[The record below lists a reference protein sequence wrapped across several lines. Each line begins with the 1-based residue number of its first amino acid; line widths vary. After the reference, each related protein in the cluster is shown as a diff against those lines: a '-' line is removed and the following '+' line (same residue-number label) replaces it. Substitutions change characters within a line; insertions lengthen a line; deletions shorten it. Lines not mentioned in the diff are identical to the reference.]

1 MEQIADNMKNS
12 RKGMM
17 KQNID
22 RFNRSFRNV
31 KHVYIA
37 YIKKDFINLNNF
49 KIRTKLLVM
58 LILTGLLPI
67 IILSWLNISSFSNE
81 IKNTIFRGNQ
91 LYTTLTNER
100 IYQYF
105 QAREGDAKILAGSRI
120 VSEGIEKL
128 NSFNMSIVEKQRLVD
143 DFSQLLNIPL
153 EKYKYTDIFLTNQYG
168 EVVFSINYNKLDL
181 APLVFSGDFTTKA
194 MNGEQNWSEVFR
206 NSFIDDNIMVL
217 ATPVYSYSS
226 IAEKTPIG
234 TLNIVLNQGAINSI
248 VQNGIDK
255 LGISGDSY
263 LIDSAG
269 LLLTNTMKEPYANAA
284 ALNKALKTEAVRILS
299 DPIMKGDLKFNQT
312 KSYKGYLDKKVIGTL
327 SVSKIGDSLVGLVI
341 EVEEGEALGAIGKLR
356 SGILIIAA
364 AVMVISSLLAIS
376 IALSIS
382 KPISDVINITN
393 KIADYHLNIPI
404 SVDEL
409 KRKDEVGDL
418 ERAIVKIINNLKN
431 IIKEVEKSAQEVA
444 ISSTDL
450 KLNSQNFSK
459 STYEVANAVGEI
471 AKGSLEQT
479 HSAENNFSKTTE
491 LSKILSSDYE
501 NLQQMTTA
509 TNGVSRLADSGLEVI
524 QVLTEINKQSSE
536 ANRQVHTSI
545 LKSHESS
552 KKIEQA
558 SKIIMAIADRTN
570 LLSLNA
576 SIEAA
581 RAGEQ
586 GRGFAVVANEI
597 RSLSEQS
604 RESSKT
610 INTIID
616 QLHHDTK
623 QVEVT
628 VENLIH
634 ISEEQMDS
642 VNLTKVKYKEIA
654 EAIKIAESKVHI
666 LNESRLM
673 IDKMRVEVEE
683 GIHSLVTVS
692 EQNSANTQNVSAA
705 IEEQTASIEEI
716 STASDH
722 LDVLAQNLRTLV
734 GVFKL

>member
-1 MEQIADNMKNS
+1 
-12 RKGMM
+12 
-17 KQNID
+17 
-22 RFNRSFRNV
+22 
-31 KHVYIA
+31 
-37 YIKKDFINLNNF
+37 
-49 KIRTKLLVM
+49 
-58 LILTGLLPI
+58 
-67 IILSWLNISSFSNE
+67 
-81 IKNTIFRGNQ
+81 
-91 LYTTLTNER
+91 
-100 IYQYF
+100 
-105 QAREGDAKILAGSRI
+105 
-120 VSEGIEKL
+120 
-128 NSFNMSIVEKQRLVD
+128 
-143 DFSQLLNIPL
+143 
-153 EKYKYTDIFLTNQYG
+153 
-168 EVVFSINYNKLDL
+168 
-181 APLVFSGDFTTKA
+181 
-194 MNGEQNWSEVFR
+194 
-206 NSFIDDNIMVL
+206 
-217 ATPVYSYSS
+217 
-226 IAEKTPIG
+226 
-234 TLNIVLNQGAINSI
+234 
-248 VQNGIDK
+248 
-255 LGISGDSY
+255 
-263 LIDSAG
+263 
-269 LLLTNTMKEPYANAA
+269 
-284 ALNKALKTEAVRILS
+284 
-299 DPIMKGDLKFNQT
+299 
-312 KSYKGYLDKKVIGTL
+312 
-327 SVSKIGDSLVGLVI
+327 
-341 EVEEGEALGAIGKLR
+341 
-356 SGILIIAA
+356 
-364 AVMVISSLLAIS
+364 
-376 IALSIS
+376 
-382 KPISDVINITN
+382 
-393 KIADYHLNIPI
+393 
-404 SVDEL
+404 
-409 KRKDEVGDL
+409 
-418 ERAIVKIINNLKN
+418 
-431 IIKEVEKSAQEVA
+431 
-444 ISSTDL
+444 
-450 KLNSQNFSK
+450 
-459 STYEVANAVGEI
+459 
-471 AKGSLEQT
+471 
-479 HSAENNFSKTTE
+479 
-491 LSKILSSDYE
+491 
-501 NLQQMTTA
+501 MTTA

-623 QVEVT
+623 QVEAT

-634 ISEEQMDS
+634 ISEEQMGS

-716 STASDH
+716 SSASDH

>member
-1 MEQIADNMKNS
+1 MKRIANNKKS
-12 RKGMM
+12 PLKGMM

-22 RFNRSFRNV
+22 RFNSLFRDV
-31 KHVYIA
+31 KHA
-37 YIKKDFINLNNF
+37 NIKKDFIHFNNL

-58 LILTGLLPI
+58 VILTGLFPI
-67 IILSWLNISSFSNE
+67 IILSWLNISSSSNE
-81 IKNTIFRGNQ
+81 IKNAIFKGNQ

-100 IYQYF
+100 INQYF
-105 QAREGDAKILAGSRI
+105 HAREGDAKILTGSRI
-120 VSEGIEKL
+120 VSEGIEKI
-128 NSFNMSIVEKQRLVD
+128 NSFNVSEDEKQRLVN

-153 EKYKYTDIFLTNQYG
+153 QKYKYTDIFLTNQYG

-217 ATPVYSYSS
+217 ATPVYSYSN
-226 IAEKTPIG
+226 IDKKIPIG

-263 LIDSAG
+263 LIDSEG
-269 LLLTNTMKEPYANAA
+269 QLLTNTMKESYMNEA
-284 ALNKALKTEAVRILS
+284 ALNEILKTEAVSILS
-299 DPIMKGDLKFNQT
+299 DPIKNRDLKFNQT
-312 KSYKGYLDKKVIGTL
+312 KNYKGYLGKEVIGTL
-327 SVSKIGDSLVGLVI
+327 SVSRIGDSLVGLVI
-341 EVEEGEALGAIGKLR
+341 EVEEEEALGAIEKLR
-356 SGILIIAA
+356 SSLLIIAA
-364 AVMVISSLLAIS
+364 GIIVISSIVAIS

-382 KPISDVINITN
+382 KPIGSIINITN
-393 KIADYHLNIPI
+393 QIADYNLNIPI
-404 SVDEL
+404 SGDEL
-409 KRKDEVGDL
+409 KRKDEIGDL
-418 ERAIVKIINNLKN
+418 ERAMVKIINNLKN
-431 IIKEVEKSAQEVA
+431 IIKEVEKSAQKVA
-444 ISSTDL
+444 TSSTEL

-459 STYEVANAVGEI
+459 SAFEVVNAVGEI

-479 HSAENNFSKTTE
+479 NSAENSFGKTTE
-491 LSKILSSDYE
+491 LSNILSTDYA
-501 NLQQMTTA
+501 NLEQLTIA
-509 TNGVSRLADSGLEVI
+509 TNEINKLADSGLKVI

-536 ANRQVHTSI
+536 ANSQVHTSI

-597 RSLSEQS
+597 RNLSEQS
-604 RESSKT
+604 RESTKT

-616 QLHHDTK
+616 ELHQDTK
-623 QVEVT
+623 QVEAT

-634 ISEEQMDS
+634 ISEEQMNS
-642 VNLTKVKYKEIA
+642 VNFTKDKYNEIA
-654 EAIKIAESKVHI
+654 VAIKAAESKVVV
-666 LNESRLM
+666 LNESRLL
-673 IDKMRVEVEE
+673 IDKMRAEVEE

-692 EQNSANTQNVSAA
+692 EQNAASTQNVSAA
-705 IEEQTASIEEI
+705 VEEQTASIEEI

-734 GVFKL
+734 SIFKI